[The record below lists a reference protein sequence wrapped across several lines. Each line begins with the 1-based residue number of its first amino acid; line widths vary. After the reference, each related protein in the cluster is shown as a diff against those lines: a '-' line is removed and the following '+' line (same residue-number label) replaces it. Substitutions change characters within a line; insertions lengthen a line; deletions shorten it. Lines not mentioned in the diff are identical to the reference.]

1 MVGHECRLLSALI
14 AVLRLLL
21 EEFSLLLELV
31 YEFVLLDNLVLKL
44 LDKLIVGLC
53 GQAVTGHD
61 TTRAILIFQIAALK
75 NKLKLA
81 YRNLGHLLERS
92 AAFTNFREQCGFV

>member
-1 MVGHECRLLSALI
+1 MVGHEGWLLSALV

-21 EEFSLLLELV
+21 KEFSLLLELV

-53 GQAVTGHD
+53 G
-61 TTRAILIFQIAALK
+61 
-75 NKLKLA
+75 
-81 YRNLGHLLERS
+81 
-92 AAFTNFREQCGFV
+92 

>member
-1 MVGHECRLLSALI
+1 MVGHEGRLLSALI

-44 LDKLIVGLC
+44 LDKLIVGLS
-53 GQAVTGHD
+53 
-61 TTRAILIFQIAALK
+61 R
-75 NKLKLA
+75 
-81 YRNLGHLLERS
+81 
-92 AAFTNFREQCGFV
+92 